1 MAARTAGDDGCDGR
15 LTPPAPGLILREI
28 MAVRTT
34 DLHAIPLFQGIT
46 EQHLSALLGAF
57 EELALPAGA
66 VLFEAGAEPEHFHV
80 LVSGEVELREGD
92 TARFT
97 LAPLAPIGELGA
109 LTGLSRNTTAVTTKP
124 SEIYR
129 ISRAALLDFFERH
142 GDVAFPFEHNL
153 LQLVALKIRRDS
165 RRIEEMRANLIRTQK
180 AMKRLLDTVLATE
193 ETPLSKEVA
202 ETLED
207 LIERNKRGH
216 YLVEPAGPLRSS
228 VRLDS
233 GALVP
238 VLEMSDGLVR
248 FGKWPGAVPATG
260 ADFSGVLV
268 TAQAEIPISGRV
280 ESSGESS
287 VLVKLDLLIDEYQ
300 EALRQYLTRVQLL
313 DFVV

>member
-1 MAARTAGDDGCDGR
+1 
-15 LTPPAPGLILREI
+15 
-28 MAVRTT
+28 MAVRTI

-46 EQHLSALLGAF
+46 EQHLHALLGAF
-57 EELALPAGA
+57 EQLSLPAGA
-66 VLFEAGAEPEHFHV
+66 VLFEAGSEPDHFHV
-80 LVSGEVELREGD
+80 LASGEVELREGT

-97 LAPLAPIGELGA
+97 LSPIAPIGELGA
-109 LTGLSRNTTAVTTKP
+109 LTGLHRNTTAVTTKP
-124 SEIYR
+124 SEVYR
-129 ISRAALLDFFERH
+129 ISRAALVDFFERH

-153 LQLVALKIRRDS
+153 LQVVALKIRRDN

-180 AMKRLLDTVLATE
+180 AMKRLLDLVMEAP
-193 ETPLSKEVA
+193 ETPLSKDVA

-207 LIERNKRGH
+207 MIEHNKRGH
-216 YLVEPAGPLRSS
+216 YLVEPAGPLHSS

-248 FGKWPGAVPATG
+248 FGKWPNGVPEKG

-268 TAQAEIPISGRV
+268 TGQAEIPISGTV
-280 ESSGESS
+280 EASGDSS

-300 EALRQYLTRVQLL
+300 QALRDYLTRVQML

>member
-1 MAARTAGDDGCDGR
+1 
-15 LTPPAPGLILREI
+15 
-28 MAVRTT
+28 MAVRTI

-46 EQHLSALLGAF
+46 EQHLHALLGAF
-57 EELALPAGA
+57 EQLSLPAGA
-66 VLFEAGAEPEHFHV
+66 VLFEAGSEPDHFHI
-80 LVSGEVELREGD
+80 LASGEVELREGA

-97 LAPLAPIGELGA
+97 LSPIAPIGELGA
-109 LTGLSRNTTAVTTKP
+109 LTGLHRNTTAVTTKP
-124 SEIYR
+124 SEVYR
-129 ISRAALLDFFERH
+129 ISRAALVEFFERH

-153 LQLVALKIRRDS
+153 LQVVALKIRRDN

-180 AMKRLLDTVLATE
+180 AMKRLLDLVMEAP
-193 ETPLSKEVA
+193 ETPLSKDVA

-207 LIERNKRGH
+207 MIEHNKRGH
-216 YLVEPAGPLRSS
+216 YLVEPAGPLHSS

-248 FGKWPGAVPATG
+248 FGKWPNGVPAKG
-260 ADFSGVLV
+260 AHFSGVLV
-268 TAQAEIPISGRV
+268 TGPAEIPISGTV
-280 ESSGESS
+280 EASGDSS

-300 EALRQYLTRVQLL
+300 QALRDYLTRVQML